1 MKTFTFTLFI
11 FSIHFCFSQKLIP
24 ENICSLKIDSIY
36 NFLISPNDLTS
47 SEIKVLATTL
57 AEKDKKI
64 GNNRILQNMGY
75 SEFGCDICTYSK
87 YGFELVPFG
96 VDDIQ
101 IEKVDEFMVAYNQLR
116 ELELPSSFFQEL
128 IGVNYKN
135 VFSENFTGKFYFDVS
150 NKNDTII
157 NVKISSEYLERLFKN
172 NVEKLKISGC
182 QIGKRND
189 SREMSY
195 CEMKEKGFNIE
206 YNQESRIGILVTINF
221 ENIENDFAI
230 CWCSKL
236 RKKYAF
242 TVPITIK

>member
-1 MKTFTFTLFI
+1 MKTFSLAFFLL
-11 FSIHFCFSQKLIP
+11 SIHFIFSQKLSP

-57 AEKDKKI
+57 AEKDKQT
-64 GNNRILQNMGY
+64 GNNRILKNMGY
-75 SEFGCDICTYSK
+75 SEFGCDICSYSK
-87 YGFELVPFG
+87 YGFEIVPFG

-101 IEKVDEFMVAYNQLR
+101 IDKVDEFMVAYNQLR
-116 ELELPSSFFQEL
+116 ELELPSSFFQDL
-128 IGVNYKN
+128 YSINYEN
-135 VFSENFTGKFYFDVS
+135 VFLENFTGKFYFDLS
-150 NKNDTII
+150 NVNDSTM
-157 NVKISSEYLERLFKN
+157 NLRISSEYLENLFKN

-182 QIGKRND
+182 QTSKRND
-189 SREMSY
+189 SIEMSY

-206 YNQESRIGILVTINF
+206 IIQESRIGILVTINF
-221 ENIENDFAI
+221 EHIEDDFPI

-236 RKKYAF
+236 RKKYGF